1 MNLHEY
7 QAREILARHGIPLPG
22 GAVATTPEEARAI
35 AARLGGPVVVK
46 AQVHAGGRGK
56 AGGVKLAR
64 DAAEAAA
71 HASRILGMTI
81 KGLTVR
87 QVLVAPAADIASES
101 YVGVIVDR
109 ASQRPVLMVSGA
121 GGIDIEEVAAR
132 TPDRIHRLAVDP
144 RYGLLP
150 HQALGLALHLYRD
163 VGQARAAADIMR
175 KLYAAVYAVGAS
187 LAEINPLAT
196 TPDGQVIAL
205 DAKVVIDDNEL
216 ERHPEIAALRDATAE
231 APSEV
236 AAREAGLTFIKLEGS
251 VGCCVNGAGLAM
263 ATMDLVKYY
272 GGEPANFLDIG
283 GSSNP
288 RKVVDALRIITAD
301 PTLRAILFNIFG
313 GITRC
318 DDATAPLD
326 GAPRHP
332 AHRHQRGAR
341 RPDPHGGRVFRP
353 HRHGRG
359 GEAGRGAG
367 RGMSVFLDQN
377 TRLVVQ
383 GITGRDGS
391 FHTRQM
397 ISYGTKVV
405 AGVTPGKGGQ
415 LFDGVVPIFD
425 TVADAVR
432 ETRANT
438 AVIYVPAAA
447 AASAVF
453 EAADAGLGLVVCITE
468 GIPVLDMTRVLPYL
482 HERGARLIG
491 PNCPGLISPGK
502 SKVGIIPGNICQPGR
517 IGVVSRS
524 GTLTYEIVHQLSTQG
539 YGQST
544 CIGIG
549 GDPLIGTSFIHCLSA
564 FQADA
569 GTDAVVMIG
578 EIGGT
583 DEQQAAEFV
592 TQAMTKPVIGF
603 VAGQTA
609 PPGRRM
615 GHAGAIISGSS
626 GTAAEKMAAFE
637 RAGISVMRR
646 PADVVPLLKERL

>member
-1 MNLHEY
+1 
-7 QAREILARHGIPLPG
+7 
-22 GAVATTPEEARAI
+22 
-35 AARLGGPVVVK
+35 
-46 AQVHAGGRGK
+46 
-56 AGGVKLAR
+56 
-64 DAAEAAA
+64 
-71 HASRILGMTI
+71 
-81 KGLTVR
+81 
-87 QVLVAPAADIASES
+87 
-101 YVGVIVDR
+101 
-109 ASQRPVLMVSGA
+109 
-121 GGIDIEEVAAR
+121 
-132 TPDRIHRLAVDP
+132 
-144 RYGLLP
+144 
-150 HQALGLALHLYRD
+150 
-163 VGQARAAADIMR
+163 
-175 KLYAAVYAVGAS
+175 
-187 LAEINPLAT
+187 
-196 TPDGQVIAL
+196 
-205 DAKVVIDDNEL
+205 
-216 ERHPEIAALRDATAE
+216 
-231 APSEV
+231 
-236 AAREAGLTFIKLEGS
+236 
-251 VGCCVNGAGLAM
+251 
-263 ATMDLVKYY
+263 
-272 GGEPANFLDIG
+272 
-283 GSSNP
+283 
-288 RKVVDALRIITAD
+288 
-301 PTLRAILFNIFG
+301 
-313 GITRC
+313 
-318 DDATAPLD
+318 
-326 GAPRHP
+326 
-332 AHRHQRGAR
+332 
-341 RPDPHGGRVFRP
+341 
-353 HRHGRG
+353 
-359 GEAGRGAG
+359 
-367 RGMSVFLDQN
+367 MSVFLDQN

-569 GTDAVVMIG
+569 ETDAVVMIG

-592 TQAMTKPVIGF
+592 MQAMTKPVIGF